1 VGHCGTGNARPVP
14 LAGREAELGR
24 LIAASR
30 AARDGHG
37 TIALISGEPG
47 IGKTALLAALAGQAA
62 ADGAP
67 PDIAGRMLTSRRTVQ
82 HHVSTILAKLGL
94 SSRAELA
101 TLIARR
107 VG

>member
-1 VGHCGTGNARPVP
+1 
-14 LAGREAELGR
+14 
-24 LIAASR
+24 
-30 AARDGHG
+30 
-37 TIALISGEPG
+37 
-47 IGKTALLAALAGQAA
+47 
-62 ADGAP
+62 
-67 PDIAGRMLTSRRTVQ
+67 MLTSRRTVQ